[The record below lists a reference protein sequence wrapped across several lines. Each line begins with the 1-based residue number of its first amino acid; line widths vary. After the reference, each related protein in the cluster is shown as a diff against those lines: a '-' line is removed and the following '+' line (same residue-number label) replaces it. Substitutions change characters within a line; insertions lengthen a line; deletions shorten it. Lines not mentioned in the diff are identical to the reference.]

1 MENSEMLHHLLD
13 IFTYPTQ
20 IYDFFV
26 KVIAK
31 GVCFSSFLLTFA
43 EQINGYYDGMT
54 FIRIVC
60 QSPVP
65 TGIVAF

>member
-31 GVCFSSFLLTFA
+31 GVCFLVLVYLLTI
-43 EQINGYYDGMT
+43 Q
-54 FIRIVC
+54 
-60 QSPVP
+60 
-65 TGIVAF
+65 